1 MRYLKPV
8 TGADHEQTTR
18 TCARWFSDELGL
30 RIVEY
35 QLGNVFTGCIDML
48 ATDDTQVFLITVNDS
63 RLEDALLRALMGYGW
78 FQANLGFLGRGYPK
92 EEIDLSLPPVL
103 VICSPS
109 FPHEAPAIFASA
121 LKPPVRLFKYVML
134 GAPQDPDLYI
144 EEISSEPPAVSHAQA
159 PREDLAALRQE
170 LAITQAGL
178 TDEEIRDF
186 RAALAVVLHP

>member
-8 TGADHEQTTR
+8 AGADHEQTTR

-48 ATDDTQVFLITVNDS
+48 ATDDTHVYLIIVNDA

-78 FQANLGFLGRGYPK
+78 FQANLGFLSRGYPK

-109 FPHEAPAIFASA
+109 FPHEAPAIFDNA

-144 EEISSEPPAVSHAQA
+144 EEISSGPAVSHAPA
-159 PREDLAALRQE
+159 AREDLAALRQE
-170 LAITQAGL
+170 LGITRAGL

-186 RAALAVVLHP
+186 RAALAGVLHP